1 MLHMQEDIV
10 NKENI
15 IDNPLTRSTYTGV
28 DLLAGGTV
36 GVSASFKEL
45 SDHGVIV
52 HLVLQRKKKALI
64 FEIITNK
71 ISDFIED
78 FSKWKNL

>member
-1 MLHMQEDIV
+1 MLVKWKSLMLHMQEDIV

-36 GVSASFKEL
+36 GVSASFKDFQIMEL
-45 SDHGVIV
+45 
-52 HLVLQRKKKALI
+52 
-64 FEIITNK
+64 
-71 ISDFIED
+71 
-78 FSKWKNL
+78 